1 MSLQQKLN
9 NDLKQAMRDKDELR
23 LSVLRMAVS
32 ALKNRSIEKRGKG
45 LEETLTEEEI
55 IAVMRSEVKKRH
67 DAIVE
72 YKKGNRPKLAQ
83 KEKEEMAIL
92 EQYLPA
98 EMSDEEI
105 EKIVKEVV
113 TGIGDITP
121 KGFGKV
127 MGEAMKRVKG
137 QASGDRVNIV
147 VKKMMGI

>member
-1 MSLQQKLN
+1 
-9 NDLKQAMRDKDELR
+9 MRDKNELK
-23 LSVLRMAVS
+23 LSVLRMANA

-45 LEETLTEEEI
+45 LEETLTEEEV
-55 IAVMRSEVKKRH
+55 IAVMRSEVKKRR

-72 YKKGNRPKLAQ
+72 YEKGNRPELAQ
-83 KEKEEMAIL
+83 KEKEEMVIL
-92 EQYLPA
+92 EQYLPV

-137 QASGDRVNIV
+137 TASGDRVSV
-147 VKKMMGI
+147 AVKKFISQL